1 MAYGCLAT
9 HDLGGGVTTTTEAAI
24 AEACGV
30 SPRTVRRRLRDL
42 ALRGLVVVAASR
54 VPRQGHARAH
64 RGANAYVVRDP
75 AMPYQPPHRPEA
87 ESALQALGQRVG
99 ATYSIRALTGQEDN
113 GFVRPISGSGSGS
126 GEKKDKQWGGQDVRP
141 MGDQGN
147 RDGDAAIAIAGEG
160 TGATAPGAETGELT
174 QAMSLA
180 EYASQCCREEMGC
193 DLPPY
198 LLGPWHLCLT
208 REAIAAAAARCGARK
223 RQGEAG
229 VAIRL
234 AYPRAYYLAAL
245 QAAAGVRPRRGRDAT
260 PTVVPL
266 RRESAATPTARVAAL
281 AAAAPVDTSSTVPTV
296 AEAALA
302 DLPVDLPAPAAV
314 ALVGPTVVVS
324 PPAPMTEAPA
334 APAVEV
340 PAPEAIAPPATLTI
354 ARVAD
359 RRAASAAVAEASPVQ
374 PQHHVGVCGVVGPD
388 AGVVAAV
395 TTMGEALRR
404 EPVAVPD
411 IPAARVEVP
420 VPPAAE
426 MLQQMVVIGVT
437 AEVARG
443 LASRV
448 PAEVARQ
455 LVWLPYRR
463 NCHTPA
469 GMLVAAIRGAWE
481 EPSGAREARLRAAE
495 REAAVQVQA
504 EQDKVRERAQ
514 SPEGRAE
521 AMAWLATCRATMGM
535 APRAG

>member
-359 RRAASAAVAEASPVQ
+359 RRAASAAVAEASPAQ
-374 PQHHVGVCGVVGPD
+374 PWRHVGVCGVGPD
-388 AGVVAAV
+388 ASAVATVAV
-395 TTMGEALRR
+395 MGEALRR
-404 EPVAVPD
+404 EPAAVPD
-411 IPAARVEVP
+411 IPAERVEVP

-426 MLQQMVVIGVT
+426 MLRQMVVIGVR

-443 LASRV
+443 LVSRV
-448 PAEVARQ
+448 AAEVARQ

-463 NCHTPA
+463 HARNLA
-469 GMLVAAIRGAWE
+469 GMLIAAIIGQWE

-495 REAAVQVQA
+495 REVLVQA
-504 EQDKVRERAQ
+504 QEEQGQAREWAQ
-514 SPEGRAE
+514 SPEGRA
-521 AMAWLATCRATMGM
+521 AALAGLAACRAALGH
-535 APRAG
+535 AG